1 MTQVLECQKCGEFM
15 DTVLTDRE
23 IISYHKEC
31 WVQWQIEHNAI
42 LRGEKW
48 HKLEGSETTEYREE

>member
-1 MTQVLECQKCGEFM
+1 MTQKLECQKCGEFM
-15 DTVLTDRE
+15 DTVLTDKV

-31 WVQWQIEHNAI
+31 WVQWQIEHNAV

-48 HKLEGSETTEYREE
+48 HPLEGSETTEYRED